1 MLLYT
6 DDVVLFSYTL
16 ANMKHLLDVLN
27 TFNQISDQMLM
38 WARQN
43 YDNKGNTNKTLPT
56 FTYKGQRLQKD
67 KDWMTQNSCIT
78 LFLCSYI
85 LILLFYFRMANMKH
99 VLHVLNTFDKI
110 SD

>member
-1 MLLYT
+1 MS
-6 DDVVLFSYTL
+6 FEKRGEQ

-56 FTYKGQRLQKD
+56 FTYKGEPIQVVQCFK
-67 KDWMTQNSCIT
+67 
-78 LFLCSYI
+78 YI
-85 LILLFYFRMANMKH
+85 GINVPSTNRWN
-99 VLHVLNTFDKI
+99 VC
-110 SD
+110 